1 MIDARQS
8 SVTAAQ
14 RSTAVVVAV
23 VTQVDVM
30 VQSPNNT
37 ATAENMATDWHAH
50 VVPIRVTLPW
60 ERCRCTL
67 RGQSPSPYEL
77 LVTITHTHTT
87 VLRPS
92 GARREL
98 LDFIVHGKINR
109 GRHTDYPAGH
119 HSVRTNRCPPPPSPN
134 GGGGHWNR
142 KPKSGNNKSGQNCP
156 NTWQ

>member
-1 MIDARQS
+1 MQILPIHCNYGTLPWQPFFGFLYLRCRLVPPD
-8 SVTAAQ
+8 
-14 RSTAVVVAV
+14 
-23 VTQVDVM
+23 
-30 VQSPNNT
+30 
-37 ATAENMATDWHAH
+37 EYDWTVH
-50 VVPIRVTLPW
+50 VRRRCGLMSNVPIRVTLPW

-119 HSVRTNRCPPPPSPN
+119 HSIRTNRCPPPPSPN